1 MAQAETSAWQ
11 TIWHQITSTTDTL
24 SLTAL
29 AVVTGAVLLLV
40 LWRPSWSV
48 LRNVVTIVHE
58 GSHAF
63 IALLAG
69 RKLGA
74 ITLHSDTS
82 GLTVTRGKP
91 RGLGMIF
98 TAAAG
103 YTGPAVTGLL
113 GAWALSHGYTAAL
126 LWGFV
131 LILALMLLKIRN
143 WYGLLSLVIT
153 GTVIGAVTFFGPD
166 QVLIYLAYTLT
177 IFLLVASPRPVFELA
192 SQRRRSHF
200 RRTGNRSDADMLA
213 SITWLPAWMWLT
225 TFLTFTVGCLTLGVW
240 LIWP

>member
-11 TIWHQITSTTDTL
+11 TIWHQITVTTEALTL
-24 SLTAL
+24 PAL
-29 AVVTGAVLLLV
+29 AVVTGIVLTLV
-40 LWRPSWSV
+40 LWHPSWRV

-63 IALLAG
+63 VALLAG

-91 RGLGMIF
+91 RGLGMIL

-103 YTGPAVTGLL
+103 YTGPAATGLL
-113 GAWALSHGYTAAL
+113 GAWALSYGYTAVL

-166 QVLIYLAYTLT
+166 QVLIYLAYALT
-177 IFLLVASPRPVFELA
+177 IFLLLASPRPVFELA
-192 SQRRRSHF
+192 SQRRRSRS
-200 RRTGNRSDADMLA
+200 RRTGNRSDADLLA
-213 SITWLPAWMWLT
+213 AITWLPATMWLA